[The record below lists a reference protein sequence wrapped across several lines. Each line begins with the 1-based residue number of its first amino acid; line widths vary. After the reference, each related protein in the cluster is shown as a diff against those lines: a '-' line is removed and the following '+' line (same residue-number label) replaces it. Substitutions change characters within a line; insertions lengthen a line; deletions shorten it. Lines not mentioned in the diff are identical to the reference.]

1 MKTYILEVYIE
12 HQLQQLNRPFTYIYQ
27 GLIRP
32 QRGIRVRVPFH
43 KQTLIGYVTKVTET
57 NDVEG
62 LKESSP
68 FPISDIETLLDENPI
83 LSEELLLLVDHQAT
97 HYFSSKIAM
106 LQAMLPPSLFPS
118 KRGLSGPKIAYE
130 SWLNINHN
138 IPLPAMNGRQLGW
151 WQMVEKQTRIRLH
164 DIKSKAAIQF
174 LTDSGLATLVKEEK
188 RRYIFNSLSVDKKPN
203 LTTHQQKV
211 IDEFNASKSLVYLLE
226 GVTGSGKTEVYLTL
240 SETIISSN
248 QSVLMIVPEIALTP
262 VMMSYYRQRFG
273 EKVAILHSGL
283 TPAEKFDEYRRI
295 LKGEAVV
302 VVGARSAVFAP
313 LKNLGLIILDEE
325 HSETYKQDNAPYY
338 HAREISLWRSQYHQ
352 CKLLMGTATPSLE
365 SRARAQKGLYQL
377 LSLPQRIHDE
387 HTPKTSIV
395 DMTNTKELSREN
407 SLFSH
412 ALLKAIQ
419 DRLFKKQQV
428 ILLVNRRGYAQS
440 VICRSCQHLF
450 TCPDCQVPLA
460 YHSKIDSLKC
470 HYCDFIEALPSQCPS
485 CQSLHLMK
493 QGFGTEQVV
502 SLLEKLFPQAKVGR
516 LDADM
521 TGLRNSITEILKQVQ
536 DGLIDILVGTQM
548 VAKGHDFPNV
558 TLVGVMLAD
567 LGLHVPHYRAS
578 ERTFQLIAQVVGRT
592 GRGFQSGEAII
603 QTTMPHHYSIVLGSQ
618 QNYQQFYL
626 REMNERKIL
635 QYPPYTY
642 LARFELSSRDQEVV
656 DEVALELQQLLVDQ
670 LGSIATVIGPNI
682 PYPEY
687 FAGVFRR
694 RVLIKYKDY
703 QHLYSK
709 LISIYE
715 LLVLK
720 KQVKINF
727 NLDPYDH

>member
-12 HQLQQLNRPFTYIYQ
+12 HQLQQLNRPFTYLYQ
-27 GLIRP
+27 GLIIP
-32 QRGIRVRVPFH
+32 KRGIRVRVPFH

-57 NDVEG
+57 NDVDA
-62 LKESSP
+62 LKANSP
-68 FPISDIETLLDENPI
+68 FPISDIDALLDESPI
-83 LSEELLLLVDHQAT
+83 LSEELLLLVDYQAT

-118 KRGLSGPKIAYE
+118 KRGLNGPKIAYE
-130 SWLNINHN
+130 SWLVIHPTN
-138 IPLPAMNGRQLGW
+138 PLPTMNGRQLGW
-151 WQMVEKQTRIRLH
+151 WQMVEHQSRIRLH
-164 DIKSKAAIQF
+164 DIKSKAAITY
-174 LTDSGLATLVKEEK
+174 LTSSGLASVETQEK
-188 RRYIFNSLSVDKKPN
+188 RRYVFDSLTVEKRPN
-203 LTTHQQKV
+203 LTPLQQKV
-211 IDEFNASKSLVYLLE
+211 IDEFNNSKSLVYLLE
-226 GVTGSGKTEVYLTL
+226 GVTGSGKTEVYLNL
-240 SETIISSN
+240 SESIITSN
-248 QSVLMIVPEIALTP
+248 KSVLMIVPEIALTP

-283 TPAEKFDEYRRI
+283 TPAEKFDEHRRI
-295 LKGEAVV
+295 LKGQAVV

-313 LKNLGLIILDEE
+313 LQNLGLIILDEE
-325 HSETYKQDNAPYY
+325 HSETYKQDNSPHY
-338 HAREISLWRSQYHQ
+338 HAREIAIWRSQYHQ

-377 LSLPQRIHDE
+377 LRLPQRIHDE
-387 HTPKTSIV
+387 HIPKTRIV
-395 DMTNTKELSREN
+395 DMTDTKQLSNEN

-412 ALLKAIQ
+412 ALMKGIQ
-419 DRLFKKQQV
+419 DRLSKKQQV

-440 VICRSCQHLF
+440 VVCRSCQHLF
-450 TCPDCQVPLA
+450 MCPDCQVPLA
-460 YHSKIDSLKC
+460 YHARIDSLKC
-470 HYCDFIEALPSQCPS
+470 HYCDFIEVLPKQCPS
-485 CQSLHLMK
+485 CQSNQLMK

-502 SLLEKLFPQAKVGR
+502 SILEKLFPQASVAR

-521 TGLRNSITEILKQVQ
+521 TGLRSSITNILKKVQ
-536 DGLIDILVGTQM
+536 DGVIDILVGTQM

-592 GRGFQSGEAII
+592 GRGIQSGEAII
-603 QTTMPHHYSIVLGSQ
+603 QTTMPQHYSIILGSQ

-642 LARFELSSRDQEVV
+642 LARFELSSRDQNMV
-656 DEVALELQQLLVDQ
+656 DEVALELHQLLVDQ
-670 LGSIATVIGPNI
+670 LGSYATVIGPNI

-703 QHLYSK
+703 QHLYNQLNS
-709 LISIYE
+709 LYD

-727 NLDPYDH
+727 NIDPYDH

>member
-12 HQLQQLNRPFTYIYQ
+12 HQLQQLNRPFTYLYQ
-27 GLIRP
+27 GLILP
-32 QRGIRVRVPFH
+32 KRGIRVRVPFH

-57 NDVEG
+57 IEVETF
-62 LKESSP
+62 KANSP
-68 FPISDIETLLDENPI
+68 FPISYIEALLDDTPI

-97 HYFSSKIAM
+97 QYFSSKIAM

-118 KRGLSGPKIAYE
+118 KRGLTGPKIAYE
-130 SWLNINHN
+130 SWLVIHP
-138 IPLPAMNGRQLGW
+138 IHPLPTMNGRQLGW
-151 WQMVEKQTRIRLH
+151 WQMIENQTRIRLH
-164 DIKSKAAIQF
+164 DIKSKAAISF
-174 LTDSGLATLVKEEK
+174 LTESGLASIEKVEK
-188 RRYIFNSLSVDKKPN
+188 RRFIFNSLTVENRPN
-203 LTTHQQKV
+203 LTPHQRQV
-211 IDEFNASKSLVYLLE
+211 IEEFNHSKALVYLLE
-226 GVTGSGKTEVYLTL
+226 GVTGSGKTEVYLNL
-240 SETIISSN
+240 SENIIASHKT
-248 QSVLMIVPEIALTP
+248 VLMIVPEIALTP

-295 LKGEAVV
+295 LNGQALV

-313 LKNLGLIILDEE
+313 LQNLGLIILDEE
-325 HSETYKQDNAPYY
+325 HSETYKQDNSPHY
-338 HAREISLWRSQYHQ
+338 HARDIALWRGQYHQ
-352 CKLLMGTATPSLE
+352 CKVLMGTATPSLE

-377 LSLPQRIHDE
+377 LNLPQRIHDQ
-387 HTPKTSIV
+387 HVPKTSIV
-395 DMTNTKELSREN
+395 DMTDTTQLSLKN

-412 ALLKAIQ
+412 ALLKGIEN
-419 DRLFKKQQV
+419 RLSKKQQV

-450 TCPDCQVPLA
+450 VCPDCQVPLA

-470 HYCDFIEALPSQCPS
+470 HYCEFIESLPKQCPS
-485 CQSLHLMK
+485 CQSHQLMK

-502 SLLEKLFPQAKVGR
+502 SILEKLFPLAKVGR

-521 TGLRNSITEILKQVQ
+521 TGLRSSITETLKQVQ
-536 DGLIDILVGTQM
+536 DGFIDILVGTQM

-592 GRGFQSGEAII
+592 GRGLQSGEAII
-603 QTTMPHHYSIVLGSQ
+603 QTTMPQHYSIVLGSQ
-618 QNYQQFYL
+618 QYYQQFYL
-626 REMNERKIL
+626 REMKERKIL

-642 LARFELSSRDQEVV
+642 LARFELSSRDQEIV
-656 DEVALELQQLLVDQ
+656 DEVALELHQLLVDQ
-670 LGSIATVIGPNI
+670 LETIATVIGPNI

-687 FAGVFRR
+687 FAGVYRR

-703 QHLYSK
+703 QHLYTRLNS
-709 LISIYE
+709 LYE
-715 LLVLK
+715 LLVIK

-727 NLDPYDH
+727 NIDPYDH

>member
-12 HQLQQLNRPFTYIYQ
+12 HQLQQLNRPFTYLYQ
-27 GLIRP
+27 GLILP
-32 QRGIRVRVPFH
+32 KRGIRVRVPFH
-43 KQTLIGYVTKVTET
+43 KQSLIGYVTKVTET
-57 NDVEG
+57 IEVETF
-62 LKESSP
+62 KANSP
-68 FPISDIETLLDENPI
+68 FPISYIEALLDDTPI

-97 HYFSSKIAM
+97 QYFSSKIAM

-118 KRGLSGPKIAYE
+118 KRGLTGPKIAYE
-130 SWLNINHN
+130 SWLVIHP
-138 IPLPAMNGRQLGW
+138 IHPLPTMNGRQLGW
-151 WQMVEKQTRIRLH
+151 WQMIENQTRIRLH
-164 DIKSKAAIQF
+164 DIKSKAAISF
-174 LTDSGLATLVKEEK
+174 LTESGLASIEKVEK
-188 RRYIFNSLSVDKKPN
+188 RRFIFNSLTVENRPN
-203 LTTHQQKV
+203 LTPHQRQV
-211 IDEFNASKSLVYLLE
+211 IEEFNHSKALVYLLE
-226 GVTGSGKTEVYLTL
+226 GVTGSGKTEVYLNL
-240 SETIISSN
+240 SENIIASHKT
-248 QSVLMIVPEIALTP
+248 VLMIVPEIALTP

-295 LKGEAVV
+295 LNGQALV

-313 LKNLGLIILDEE
+313 LQNLGLIILDEE
-325 HSETYKQDNAPYY
+325 HSETYKQDNSPHY
-338 HAREISLWRSQYHQ
+338 HARDIALWRGQYHQ
-352 CKLLMGTATPSLE
+352 CKVLMGTATPSLE

-377 LSLPQRIHDE
+377 LNLPQRIHDQ
-387 HTPKTSIV
+387 HVPKTSIV
-395 DMTNTKELSREN
+395 DMTDTTQLSLKN

-412 ALLKAIQ
+412 ALLKGIEN
-419 DRLFKKQQV
+419 RLSKKQQV

-450 TCPDCQVPLA
+450 VCPDCQVPLA

-470 HYCDFIEALPSQCPS
+470 HYCEFIESLPKQCPS
-485 CQSLHLMK
+485 CQSHQLMK

-502 SLLEKLFPQAKVGR
+502 SILEKLFPLAKVGR

-521 TGLRNSITEILKQVQ
+521 TGLRSSITETLKQVQ
-536 DGLIDILVGTQM
+536 DGFIDILVGTQM

-592 GRGFQSGEAII
+592 GRGLQSGEAII
-603 QTTMPHHYSIVLGSQ
+603 QTTMPQHYSIVLGSQ

-626 REMNERKIL
+626 REMKERKIL

-642 LARFELSSRDQEVV
+642 LARFELSSRDQEIV
-656 DEVALELQQLLVDQ
+656 DEVALELHQLLVDQ
-670 LGSIATVIGPNI
+670 LETIATVIGPNI

-687 FAGVFRR
+687 FAGVYRR

-703 QHLYSK
+703 QHLYTRLNS
-709 LISIYE
+709 LYE
-715 LLVLK
+715 LLVIK

-727 NLDPYDH
+727 NIDPYDH

>member
-12 HQLQQLNRPFTYIYQ
+12 HQLQQLNRPFTYLYQ
-27 GLIRP
+27 GVTIP

-43 KQTLIGYVTKVTET
+43 KQSLIGYVTKVTEA
-57 NDVEG
+57 NDVETF
-62 LKESSP
+62 KANSP
-68 FPISDIETLLDENPI
+68 FPISNIETLLDETPI

-97 HYFSSKIAM
+97 QYFSSKIAM

-118 KRGLSGPKIAYE
+118 KRGLTGPKIAYE
-130 SWLNINHN
+130 SWLNIHPMH
-138 IPLPAMNGRQLGW
+138 PLPTMNGRQLGW
-151 WQMVEKQTRIRLH
+151 WQMVENQTRVRLH
-164 DIKSKAAIQF
+164 DIKSKAAITY
-174 LTDSGLATLVKEEK
+174 LTESGLASIEKVEK
-188 RRYIFNSLSVDKKPN
+188 RRFIFNSLAVESRPI
-203 LTTHQQKV
+203 LTPHQHQV
-211 IDEFNASKSLVYLLE
+211 IEEFNQSKALVYLLE
-226 GVTGSGKTEVYLTL
+226 GVTGSGKTEVYLNL

-295 LKGEAVV
+295 LNGQAVV

-313 LKNLGLIILDEE
+313 LQNLGLIILDEE
-325 HSETYKQDNAPYY
+325 HSETYKQDNSPHY
-338 HAREISLWRSQYHQ
+338 HAREIALWRSQYHQ

-365 SRARAQKGLYQL
+365 SRARAQKGIYQL
-377 LSLPQRIHDE
+377 LSMPQRIHDQ
-387 HTPKTSIV
+387 HVPKTSII
-395 DMTNTKELSREN
+395 DMTDTKQLSREN
-407 SLFSH
+407 SFFSH
-412 ALLKAIQ
+412 ALLKGIEV
-419 DRLFKKQQV
+419 RLSKKQQV

-450 TCPDCQVPLA
+450 VCPDCQVPLA
-460 YHSKIDSLKC
+460 YHAKIDSLKC
-470 HYCDFIEALPSQCPS
+470 HYCDFIEALPKLCPA
-485 CQSLHLMK
+485 CQSPQLMK

-502 SLLEKLFPQAKVGR
+502 SVLEKLFPQAKVGR

-521 TGLRNSITEILKQVQ
+521 TGLRSSITETLKQVQ

-592 GRGFQSGEAII
+592 GRGLQAGEAII
-603 QTTMPHHYSIVLGSQ
+603 QTTMPQHYSIVFGSQ

-626 REMNERKIL
+626 REMKERKIL

-642 LARFELSSRDQEVV
+642 LARFELSSRDQNTV
-656 DEVALELQQLLVDQ
+656 DEVALELHQLLGDQ
-670 LGSIATVIGPNI
+670 LGSIASVIGPNI

-687 FAGVFRR
+687 FAGTYRR

-703 QHLYSK
+703 QHLYTRLKS
-709 LISIYE
+709 LYD

-727 NLDPYDH
+727 NIDPYDH

>member
-12 HQLQQLNRPFTYIYQ
+12 HQLQQLNRPFTYLYHGVSI
-27 GLIRP
+27 P

-43 KQTLIGYVTKVTET
+43 QQSLIGYVTKVTET
-57 NDVEG
+57 KDVES
-62 LKESSP
+62 LKAKSP
-68 FPISDIETLLDENPI
+68 FPISDIDSLLDETPI

-97 HYFSSKIAM
+97 QYFSSKIAM

-118 KRGLSGPKIAYE
+118 KRGLKGPKIAYE
-130 SWLNINHN
+130 SWLKIHPTN
-138 IPLPAMNGRQLGW
+138 PLPSMNGRQLGW
-151 WQMVEKQTRIRLH
+151 WQMVENQTRIRLH
-164 DIKSKAAIQF
+164 DIKSKAAISY
-174 LTDSGLATLVKEEK
+174 LTESGLASIEKEEK
-188 RRYIFNSLSVDKKPN
+188 RRFVFNSLTVENRPT
-203 LTTHQQKV
+203 LTGQQKQV
-211 IDEFNASKSLVYLLE
+211 IDEFNQSKALIYLLE
-226 GVTGSGKTEVYLTL
+226 GVTGSGKTEVYLNL
-240 SETIISSN
+240 SETMISSN
-248 QSVLMIVPEIALTP
+248 KSVLMIVPEIALTP

-295 LKGEAVV
+295 LNGQAVV

-313 LKNLGLIILDEE
+313 LQHLGLIILDEE
-325 HSETYKQDNAPYY
+325 HSETYKQDNAPHY
-338 HAREISLWRSQYHQ
+338 HAREIALWRSQYHQ

-365 SRARAQKGLYQL
+365 SKARAQKGLYQL
-377 LSLPQRIHDE
+377 LSLPHRIHDQ
-387 HTPKTSIV
+387 HIPKTTII
-395 DMTNTKELSREN
+395 DMTDTKQLSRDN
-407 SLFSH
+407 SLFSQ
-412 ALLKAIQ
+412 ALLKGIA
-419 DRLFKKQQV
+419 DRLSKKQQV

-450 TCPDCQVPLA
+450 VCPDCQVPLA

-470 HYCDFIEALPSQCPS
+470 HYCDVIETLPQQCPS
-485 CQSLHLMK
+485 CQSHQLMK

-502 SLLEKLFPQAKVGR
+502 SILEKLFPQANVGR

-521 TGLRNSITEILKQVQ
+521 TGLRSSITETLKQVQ
-536 DGLIDILVGTQM
+536 DGFIDILVGTQM

-592 GRGFQSGEAII
+592 GRGPQSGEAII
-603 QTTMPHHYSIVLGSQ
+603 QTTMPEHYSIVLGSQ

-626 REMNERKIL
+626 REMKERKIL

-642 LARFELSSRDQEVV
+642 LARFELSSRDQDMV
-656 DEVALELQQLLVDQ
+656 DEVALELHQLLVDQ
-670 LGSIATVIGPNI
+670 LESIATVIGPNI

-687 FAGVFRR
+687 FAGLFRR

-703 QHLYSK
+703 AQLYAR
-709 LISIYE
+709 LNSIYE

-727 NLDPYDH
+727 NIDPYDH

>member
-12 HQLQQLNRPFTYIYQ
+12 HQLQQLNRPFTYIFQ
-27 GLIRP
+27 GFVTP

-43 KQTLIGYVTKVTET
+43 KQSLIGYVTKVTET
-57 NDVEG
+57 AEVE
-62 LKESSP
+62 KVKAASP
-68 FPISDIETLLDENPI
+68 FPLFNVDEFLDDTPI

-97 HYFSSKIAM
+97 QYFTSKIGM

-118 KRGLSGPKIAYE
+118 KTGLKGPKIAYE
-130 SWLNINHN
+130 QWLMIHPTT
-138 IPLPAMNGRQLGW
+138 PLPMMNPRQLGW
-151 WQMVEKQTRIRLH
+151 WQMVANHSRLRLH
-164 DIKSKAAIQF
+164 DIKSKAAITY
-174 LTDSGLATLVKEEK
+174 LTESGLASIKKEEK
-188 RRYIFNSLSVDKKPN
+188 RRYVFESLKVEERPQ
-203 LTTHQQKV
+203 LTAQQQQV
-211 IDEFNASKSLVYLLE
+211 IDSFQQSSALVYLLE

-240 SETIISSN
+240 SESIIAAKKT
-248 QSVLMIVPEIALTP
+248 VLMIVPEIALTP

-295 LKGEAVV
+295 LQGQAVV

-313 LKNLGLIILDEE
+313 LQHLGLIILDEE
-325 HSETYKQDNAPYY
+325 HSETYKQDNAPHY
-338 HAREISLWRSQYHQ
+338 HAREIALWRSQYHQ

-365 SRARAQKGLYQL
+365 SRARAQKGVYQRL
-377 LSLPQRIHDE
+377 TMPQRIHE
-387 HTPKTSIV
+387 QLQPTTSII
-395 DMTNTKELSREN
+395 DMGNTNHLSKEN
-407 SLFSH
+407 GLFSEK
-412 ALLKAIQ
+412 LLKSIQ
-419 DRLFKKQQV
+419 TRLSKKEQV

-450 TCPDCQVPLA
+450 VCPDCQVPLA
-460 YHSKIDSLKC
+460 YHAKINSLKC
-470 HYCDFIEALPSQCPS
+470 HYCDFMEVLPSTCPS
-485 CQSLHLMK
+485 CQSPQLMK

-502 SLLEKLFPQAKVGR
+502 SVLETIFPQARLAR

-521 TGLRNSITEILKQVQ
+521 TGLRSSITETLKKVQ
-536 DGLIDILVGTQM
+536 DGSIDILVGTQM

-567 LGLHVPHYRAS
+567 LGLHVPHYRAA

-592 GRGFQSGEAII
+592 GRGLLSGEAII
-603 QTTMPHHYSIVLGSQ
+603 QTTMPQHYAIVLGSQ

-635 QYPPYTY
+635 QYPPYTF
-642 LARFELSSRDQEVV
+642 LARFEISSRDQTIV
-656 DEVALELQQLLVDQ
+656 DEVALELHQLLVDQ
-670 LGSIATVIGPNI
+670 LAQTASVIGPNI
-682 PYPEY
+682 PYPEF

-703 QHLYSK
+703 QRLYAQ
-709 LISIYE
+709 LNPIYE
-715 LLVLK
+715 LLVTK

>member
-12 HQLQQLNRPFTYIYQ
+12 HKLQQLNRPFTYLYQ
-27 GLIRP
+27 GLASP

-43 KQTLIGYVTKVTET
+43 KQSLIGYVTKVIET
-57 NDVEG
+57 NDVEAF
-62 LKESSP
+62 KAKSP
-68 FPISDIETLLDENPI
+68 FPISDIEGLLDETPI
-83 LSEELLLLVDHQAT
+83 LSEELLLLVDHQASQ
-97 HYFSSKIAM
+97 YFSSKIAM

-118 KRGLSGPKIAYE
+118 KRGLTGPKIAYE
-130 SWLNINHN
+130 SWLMIHPTN
-138 IPLPAMNGRQLGW
+138 PLPTMNGRQLGW
-151 WQMVEKQTRIRLH
+151 WQMVENQTRIRLH
-164 DIKSKAAIQF
+164 DIKSKAAITY
-174 LTDSGLATLVKEEK
+174 LTESGLASIKKEEK
-188 RRYIFNSLSVDKKPN
+188 RRFIFNSLTVENRPS
-203 LTTHQQKV
+203 LTNQQRQV
-211 IDEFNASKSLVYLLE
+211 IEEFNQSKALVYLLE
-226 GVTGSGKTEVYLTL
+226 GVTGSGKTEVYLNL
-240 SETIISSN
+240 SETVISSN
-248 QSVLMIVPEIALTP
+248 KSVLMIVPEIALTP

-295 LKGEAVV
+295 FKGQAVV

-313 LKNLGLIILDEE
+313 LQHLGLIILDEE
-325 HSETYKQDNAPYY
+325 HSETYKQDNSPHY
-338 HAREISLWRSQYHQ
+338 HAREIALWRSQYHQ

-377 LSLPQRIHDE
+377 LTLPQRIHDQ
-387 HTPKTSIV
+387 HIPKTRII
-395 DMTNTKELSREN
+395 DMTDTKNLSREN
-407 SLFSH
+407 ALFSQ
-412 ALLKAIQ
+412 ALLIAIQ
-419 DRLFKKQQV
+419 DRLSKKQQI

-450 TCPDCQVPLA
+450 VCPDCQVPLA
-460 YHSKIDSLKC
+460 YHAKIDSLKC
-470 HYCDFIEALPSQCPS
+470 HYCDFIETLPKQCPS
-485 CQSLHLMK
+485 CQSHQLMK

-502 SLLEKLFPQAKVGR
+502 SILEKLFPQANVGR

-521 TGLRNSITEILKQVQ
+521 TGLRHSITETLKQVQ
-536 DGLIDILVGTQM
+536 DGTIDILVGTQM

-578 ERTFQLIAQVVGRT
+578 ERTYQLIAQVVGRT
-592 GRGFQSGEAII
+592 GRGPQSGEAII
-603 QTTMPHHYSIVLGSQ
+603 QTTMPQHYSIVLGSQ

-642 LARFELSSRDQEVV
+642 LARFELSSRDQEIV
-656 DEVALELQQLLVDQ
+656 DEVALELCQLLGDQ
-670 LGSIATVIGPNI
+670 LASIATVIGPNI
-682 PYPEY
+682 PYPEF

-703 QHLYSK
+703 QQLYARLNS
-709 LISIYE
+709 LYE